1 MTRSTDSNDG
11 VPLSWIAIFLLLAL
25 GLGAS
30 AILYV
35 GGSVLPTIAP
45 LV

>member
-1 MTRSTDSNDG
+1 MATSTESNGG

-30 AILYV
+30 AVLYV